1 MAGDEGFEPPIMGP
15 EPTALPLGQ
24 SPVLS
29 LIVNYCRQPT
39 CVGSGPRDQVVQSC
53 PPTNVG
59 VRHYLTA
66 WLIPNIPP

>member
-1 MAGDEGFEPPIMGP
+1 
-15 EPTALPLGQ
+15 
-24 SPVLS
+24 
-29 LIVNYCRQPT
+29 
-39 CVGSGPRDQVVQSC
+39 VVQSC